1 MAEEGIFD
9 VMAQKLLEDY
19 ASLFYVNAATDEYVW
34 FAKDAEAK
42 KFVKAGESA
51 GFYDYVEGNAVKLIH
66 EEDRDMV
73 AEYLRYDNLVK
84 TVGVGQTKEVKFR
97 YVGGGAPE
105 YYTMRVIR
113 LEDND
118 KGEAVFVIALGNIN
132 DDERRHRVV
141 QKLKEEREV
150 YNQIAKSLACEYESI
165 YYVDIETGKYSEFS
179 PNEYYE
185 SMKVPKNWEDFY
197 QDTRENAKLYAHP
210 DDRDFAVSIY
220 DKDKIKEILHK
231 KKSFSYKYRIM
242 VAGVPRYFLFTMMR
256 ANEGRSFVL
265 CVKDVEDELEAER
278 IRLESQRKSISF
290 TKIAESLASNYDVI
304 YYVNIEDSSY
314 VGYTSKNIYGQM
326 EVQEEGEDFFHDS
339 AENTPMIIHPDDQE
353 RILSV
358 LTRDYLLSSL
368 EVNRHFEIDYRMVIK
383 DETQHAR
390 ITVRKS
396 SDAEHFIIGVEN
408 IDEVVRKEKEH
419 LTALNNERELARRDG
434 LTGVKN
440 KIAYNELIKS
450 VQNNIDNGVDYLP
463 FAIAVCDLNYLKKT
477 NDTFGHKA
485 GDDLLRAGCKIICDV
500 FDHSP
505 VFRIG
510 GDEFAVFIRGDDYA
524 NISELEK
531 NFKEQV
537 LKNNE
542 SGEGPVIAIGIALF
556 VQGRDVKVTEVFD
569 RADSLMYENK
579 RELKEGH

>member
-1 MAEEGIFD
+1 MAEDGIFD

-19 ASLFYVNAATDEYVW
+19 AGLFYVNAATDEYIW
-34 FAKDAEAK
+34 YAKDPAAK
-42 KFVKAGESA
+42 KFVNSAEST
-51 GFYDYVEGNAVKLIH
+51 GFYEYVTNNAVQMIH
-66 EEDRDMV
+66 EEDRGLV
-73 AEYLRYDNLVK
+73 ADYLRYDNLIKSVEP
-84 TVGVGQTKEVKFR
+84 GQTKDVKFR

-118 KGEAVFVIALGNIN
+118 KGEPVFIIALGNIN
-132 DDERRHRVV
+132 DEERRQRIV

-185 SMKVPKNWEDFY
+185 SIKVPKNWEDFY

-220 DKDKIKEILHK
+220 NKDKIKEILHK

-242 VAGVPRYFLFTMMR
+242 VAGTPRFFLFTMMR

-314 VGYTSKNIYGQM
+314 VGYTSKNIYGHM
-326 EVQEEGEDFFHDS
+326 EVQEEGEDFFRDS

-358 LTRDYLLSSL
+358 LTRDHLLSSL

-408 IDEVVRKEKEH
+408 IDEVVRKE
-419 LTALNNERELARRDG
+419 
-434 LTGVKN
+434 
-440 KIAYNELIKS
+440 
-450 VQNNIDNGVDYLP
+450 
-463 FAIAVCDLNYLKKT
+463 
-477 NDTFGHKA
+477 
-485 GDDLLRAGCKIICDV
+485 
-500 FDHSP
+500 
-505 VFRIG
+505 
-510 GDEFAVFIRGDDYA
+510 
-524 NISELEK
+524 
-531 NFKEQV
+531 
-537 LKNNE
+537 
-542 SGEGPVIAIGIALF
+542 
-556 VQGRDVKVTEVFD
+556 
-569 RADSLMYENK
+569 
-579 RELKEGH
+579 

>member
-1 MAEEGIFD
+1 VADELFFD
-9 VMAQKLLEDY
+9 VMAQKLLQDY
-19 ASLFYVNAATDEYVW
+19 ASLFYVNAATDEYIW
-34 FAKDAEAK
+34 YGKDPAAK
-42 KFVKAGESA
+42 KFVNSAEST
-51 GFYDYVEGNAVKLIH
+51 GFYEYVTNNAVQMIH
-66 EEDRDMV
+66 EEDRGLV
-73 AEYLRYDNLVK
+73 ADYLRYDNLIKSVEP
-84 TVGVGQTKEVKFR
+84 GQTKDIKFR

-118 KGEAVFVIALGNIN
+118 KGEPVFIIALGNIN
-132 DDERRHRVV
+132 DEERRQRIV

-185 SMKVPKNWEDFY
+185 SIKVPKNWEDFY

-242 VAGVPRYFLFTMMR
+242 VAGTPRFFLFTMMR

-290 TKIAESLASNYDVI
+290 AKIAESLASNYDVI

-314 VGYTSKNIYGQM
+314 VGYTSKNIYGHM
-326 EVQEEGEDFFHDS
+326 EVQEEGEDFFRDS

-353 RILSV
+353 LILSV
-358 LTRDYLLSSL
+358 LTRDHLLSSL

-450 VQNNIDNGVDYLP
+450 VQNNINNGVDYLP

-477 NDTFGHKA
+477 NDTLGHKA

-524 NISELEK
+524 NLSELEK
-531 NFKEQV
+531 SFKEQI

-542 SGEGPVIAIGIALF
+542 SGEGPVVAIGIALF
-556 VQGRDVKVTEVFD
+556 EQGRDVKVTEVFD

-579 RELKEGH
+579 RHLKAGV

>member
-1 MAEEGIFD
+1 MFFD
-9 VMAQKLLEDY
+9 VMAQKLLQDY
-19 ASLFYVNAATDEYVW
+19 SSLFYVNAATDEYTW
-34 FAKDAEAK
+34 YAKDPAAK
-42 KFVKAGESA
+42 KFVNSAEST
-51 GFYDYVEGNAVKLIH
+51 GFYESVTNNAVQQIH
-66 EEDRDMV
+66 EEDRGLV
-73 AEYLRYDNLVK
+73 ADYLRYDNLIKSVEP
-84 TVGVGQTKEVKFR
+84 GQTKDIKFR
-97 YVGGGAPE
+97 YMAEGTPE

-113 LEDND
+113 LDDNE
-118 KGEAVFVIALGNIN
+118 KGEPVFIIGLENIN
-132 DDERRHRVV
+132 DKERRNRVV
-141 QKLKEEREV
+141 QKIKKEREV

-165 YYVDIETGKYSEFS
+165 YYVDIETGKYMEFS
-179 PNEYYE
+179 PNDYCE
-185 SMKVPKNWEDFY
+185 SMKIPKNWDDFY
-197 QDTRENAKLYAHP
+197 QDMRENAKLYAHP

-242 VAGVPRYFLFTMMR
+242 VAGTPRFFLFTMMR

-290 TKIAESLASNYDVI
+290 AKIAESLASNYDVI

-314 VGYTSKNIYGQM
+314 VGYTSKNIYGHM
-326 EVQEEGEDFFHDS
+326 EVQEEGEDFFRDS
-339 AENTPMIIHPDDQE
+339 AENTPMIIHPDDQK

-358 LTRDYLLSSL
+358 LTRDHLLSSL

-450 VQNNIDNGVDYLP
+450 VQNNINNGVDYLP

-477 NDTFGHKA
+477 NDTLGHKA

-524 NISELEK
+524 NLSELEK
-531 NFKEQV
+531 SFKEQI

-542 SGEGPVIAIGIALF
+542 SGEGPVVAIGIALF
-556 VQGRDVKVTEVFD
+556 EQERDVKVTEVFD

-579 RELKEGH
+579 RHLKAGV